1 MWNRIRLWLNKND
14 FKILTFVII
23 VIGIYFLIKGM
34 NNFFKNEQQA
44 KNNNYIVQNTSIFD
58 DVQYK
63 EDDLKEIDTSSSE
76 YGIVK
81 KIGEKIINTIYIAK
95 KNNDDEQK
103 QNLLNMCSTKFID
116 NLIRPRRAITKEN
129 ILSFVFNVDNV
140 NYYSLEKIYKYG
152 EKNGVVKYIIS
163 LRFDDGSS
171 AITDSYMIINIDN
184 NNKTFS
190 YDGTAMNINSIYDE
204 DNQFEAIEDKGS
216 NVFL

>member
-81 KIGEKIINTIYIAK
+81 KIGEKIIDTIYIAK

-204 DNQFEAIEDKGS
+204 DKQFEAIEDKGS
-216 NVFL
+216 NVF

>member
-116 NLIRPRRAITKEN
+116 NLIRPRRAITK
-129 ILSFVFNVDNV
+129 L
-140 NYYSLEKIYKYG
+140 
-152 EKNGVVKYIIS
+152 II
-163 LRFDDGSS
+163 
-171 AITDSYMIINIDN
+171 II
-184 NNKTFS
+184 KH
-190 YDGTAMNINSIYDE
+190 
-204 DNQFEAIEDKGS
+204 
-216 NVFL
+216 FLMMEQQ

>member
-81 KIGEKIINTIYIAK
+81 KIGEKIIDTIYIAK

-171 AITDSYMIINIDN
+171 ATTDSYMIINIDN

-216 NVFL
+216 NVF

>member
-44 KNNNYIVQNTSIFD
+44 KNNNYIVQNKSIFD

-216 NVFL
+216 NVF

>member
-81 KIGEKIINTIYIAK
+81 KIGETIINTIYIAK

-216 NVFL
+216 NVF

>member
-95 KNNDDEQK
+95 KIMMMSKN
-103 QNLLNMCSTKFID
+103 
-116 NLIRPRRAITKEN
+116 
-129 ILSFVFNVDNV
+129 
-140 NYYSLEKIYKYG
+140 KIY
-152 EKNGVVKYIIS
+152 
-163 LRFDDGSS
+163 
-171 AITDSYMIINIDN
+171 
-184 NNKTFS
+184 
-190 YDGTAMNINSIYDE
+190 
-204 DNQFEAIEDKGS
+204 
-216 NVFL
+216 

>member
-14 FKILTFVII
+14 FKILTFAII

-95 KNNDDEQK
+95 KNNDDEQE
-103 QNLLNMCSTKFID
+103 QNLLNMCSTRFID

-140 NYYSLEKIYKYG
+140 NYYSLGKIYKYG
-152 EKNGVVKYIIS
+152 EKNRVVKYIIS

-204 DNQFEAIEDKGS
+204 DDQFEAIEDKGS
-216 NVFL
+216 NVF

>member
-103 QNLLNMCSTKFID
+103 QTLLNMCSTKFID

-216 NVFL
+216 NVF